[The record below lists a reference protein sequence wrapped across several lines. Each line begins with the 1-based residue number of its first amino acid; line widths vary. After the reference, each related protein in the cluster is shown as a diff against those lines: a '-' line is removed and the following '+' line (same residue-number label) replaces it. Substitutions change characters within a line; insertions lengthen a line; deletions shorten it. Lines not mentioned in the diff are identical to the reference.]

1 MGLEPEE
8 GNGGTQG
15 VRERKTLA
23 ASGGKRRRGV
33 SKGTRMKTLEH
44 KDLQLHYSLPSKDR
58 LKDRLTEWRGVVVQ
72 YKRRAQSRADQCL
85 YLRL

>member
-1 MGLEPEE
+1 MGFSTFTMSVFTL
-8 GNGGTQG
+8 
-15 VRERKTLA
+15 VRE
-23 ASGGKRRRGV
+23 S
-33 SKGTRMKTLEH
+33 RMKTLEH